1 MFRIKNY
8 DSQTINP
15 WSGQNF
21 CVRAKVT
28 VVNIPSRQV
37 EQEAFGEVV
46 LIMETVDKAPS
57 YSWFYRKF
65 LEGDTFYE

>member
-1 MFRIKNY
+1 MTAKQ
-8 DSQTINP
+8 STL
-15 WSGQNF
+15 G
-21 CVRAKVT
+21 RAKTSVSRAKTT

-57 YSWFYRKF
+57 YS
-65 LEGDTFYE
+65 